1 MKKILLFIALLI
13 AFVGINAQST
23 VQIKHLSTADMEF
36 MGHPSEY
43 FLNSCDADE
52 GYFFV
57 YSAEK
62 ESKKVTKAIIYK
74 VDNDLQSAKSSIIS
88 FPSDDYKFLG
98 CTDNNESIIAFYSV
112 QDKKNDIIS
121 IKKVVFDKNNIG
133 AETNIDEIVNMPF
146 DNRDNCISLTAT
158 SSDKSKFA
166 LNILH
171 TTSNGSFVGIYTAV
185 FNGGELLWSNKE
197 IPSLGN
203 ENVEIKD
210 IQVSNE
216 GVAYIGIFSFSNKGP
231 KSENEKFHLYVINEN
246 EGNLYTETV
255 SYGIIRDMKLKL
267 LKNGNLFVGGYYSE
281 NLMSNATGSFSYIFN
296 PATDE
301 FTNRTNQQFSD
312 DYKSAPR
319 PDIFLTTKYANQ
331 QYTTVLQYIFE
342 LENGK
347 IVMLG
352 EQKYIKT
359 IITQNTNNTVSKSYV
374 IFAKNIL
381 CNSFTPAG
389 EYEGFTMLKK
399 HQGINLQKLFTYD
412 PREVLLSYY
421 ATQKGNNIY
430 LLYNDNADNVLKGST
445 KDELFELNV
454 AFSFIKK
461 NSCLTLA
468 TLDENGG
475 LKKAKAMDCSAIGRV
490 LHKILFCNEN
500 DLYFATYG
508 KKANSVSKI
517 TLPE

>member
-1 MKKILLFIALLI
+1 MKKNLILLALLF
-13 AFVGINAQST
+13 AFVGIKAQTS

-43 FLNSCDADE
+43 YLNSCEGDD

-88 FPSDDYKFLG
+88 FPSDDYQFIG

-112 QDKKNDIIS
+112 QDKKNDFLS
-121 IKKVVFDKNNIG
+121 IKKVVFDKNNLG
-133 AETNIDEIVNMPF
+133 AETNIEEITNMPF
-146 DNRDNCISLTAT
+146 DNRDMCVTLTAK
-158 SSDKSKFA
+158 SYDKSKFA
-166 LNILH
+166 INILH
-171 TTSNGSFVGIYTAV
+171 TTAKGDFTGIYTAV
-185 FNGGELLWSNKE
+185 FNGAELIWSNKE

-203 ENVEIKD
+203 ENFEIED
-210 IQVSNE
+210 MQVSNE
-216 GVAYIGIFSFSNKGP
+216 GVAYIGISSFSNKGP
-231 KSENEKFHLYVINEN
+231 KSENEKFHLYVINEK
-246 EGNLYTETV
+246 EGQLFTETV
-255 SYGIIRDMKLKL
+255 SYGLIRDMKLKL
-267 LKNGNLFVGGYYSE
+267 LKNGNLFMGGYYSE
-281 NLMSNATGSFSYIFN
+281 NLMSNATGSFSYVFN
-296 PATDE
+296 PTNEE
-301 FTNRTNQQFSD
+301 FTSRTHQQFSE

-319 PDIFLTTKYANQ
+319 PDVFLTTKYANQ
-331 QYTTVLQYIFE
+331 QYTAICQYIFE
-342 LENGK
+342 LESGN

-359 IITQNTNNTVSKSYV
+359 VITQNGNTVERSYV

-389 EYEGFTMLKK
+389 EYEGFTMIKK
-399 HQGINLQKLFTYD
+399 HQGIAIQKLFTYD

-445 KDELFELNV
+445 KDEIFELGGL
-454 AFSFIKK
+454 FGFIQK

-475 LKKAKAMDCSAIGRV
+475 LNKVKAMDCSAIGRV
-490 LHKILFCNEN
+490 LHKILFCSDN

-508 KKANSVSKI
+508 KKANSISKI
-517 TLPE
+517 TIAD

>member
-1 MKKILLFIALLI
+1 MKKILLLVALLI
-13 AFVGINAQST
+13 AFVGIKAQTS
-23 VQIKHLSTADMEF
+23 VQIKHSPTTEMEF
-36 MGHPSEY
+36 MGHPSQY
-43 FLNSCDADE
+43 FLNSCEADE
-52 GYFFV
+52 GFFFV

-88 FPSDDYKFLG
+88 FPSDDYEFIG
-98 CTDNNESIIAFYSV
+98 CTDNAESIIAFYSV
-112 QDKKNDIIS
+112 QDKKNDILS

-133 AETNIDEIVNMPF
+133 AEANIDEIVNMPF

-166 LNILH
+166 INILH
-171 TTSNGSFVGIYTAV
+171 TTAKGDFTGIYTAV
-185 FNGGELLWSNKE
+185 FNGAELVWSNKE

-203 ENVEIKD
+203 ENFEIED
-210 IQVSNE
+210 MQVSNE
-216 GVAYIGIFSFSNKGP
+216 GVAYIGISSFSNKGP

-246 EGNLYTETV
+246 EGQLYTETV
-255 SYGIIRDMKLKL
+255 SYGLIKDMKLKL

-281 NLMSNATGSFSYIFN
+281 NLISNATGSFSYIFN

-301 FTNRTNQQFSD
+301 FTSRTNQQFSD

-319 PDIFLTTKYANQ
+319 PDAFVSKFANQ
-331 QYTTVLQYIFE
+331 QYTAVCQYIFE

-359 IITQNTNNTVSKSYV
+359 VITQNGNIVETTFV
-374 IFAKNIL
+374 IYAKNIL
-381 CNSFTPAG
+381 CNSFTSAG
-389 EYEGFTMLKK
+389 EYEGFSMLKK
-399 HQGINLQKLFTYD
+399 HQGITIQKLFTYD

-421 ATQKGNNIY
+421 AVQKDNNIY
-430 LLYNDNADNVLKGST
+430 LLYNDDTDNVLKGST
-445 KDELFELNV
+445 KDELFELNSG
-454 AFSFIKK
+454 FTFIKK
-461 NSCLTLA
+461 NSCITLA

-475 LKKAKAMDCSAIGRV
+475 LDKAKVMDCSAVGRV
-490 LHKILFCNEN
+490 LHKILFCNDN

-517 TLPE
+517 TLPD